1 MEIVRKGVIYFMPT
15 GIFNFGP
22 TLDNQVWP
30 ISMEADISAPPGM
43 NMTPFDTMI
52 DLLS

>member
-30 ISMEADISAPPGM
+30 IGMDADMS
-43 NMTPFDTMI
+43 D
-52 DLLS
+52 SV